1 MKYWLWL
8 WAVKGIGPVTGKHLL
23 TRFGQPQAIY
33 AAGESELL
41 SIPGIGKATAA
52 TLRSE
57 RSLEKAKHILAE
69 CERAEIKILTSD
81 NPLYP
86 KSAKLAGNAPFLLFY
101 KGEIRKD
108 FHSVAIVGSRRCS
121 EYGKEITMQT
131 ASFLARQGIAV
142 ISGMAKGI
150 DGYAHTAS
158 LKAGGYTIA
167 FMGCGLDICYPAEHS
182 DLMKALISRGAVISE
197 YPPGTAARAEH
208 FPTRNRLICS
218 WSDKVLVIEAAEK
231 SGALITADFAC
242 KQDKDVFVLPGDVS
256 RTTGKG
262 SNKLLLG
269 GAKAFLDPAQLLPNE
284 KWQRVYGAASES
296 EIETMSVYGAASESE
311 AGAISGQKLARAAQ
325 ISHPEATSEQKFAKS
340 APGSH
345 FEPSGD
351 WPNSRSEDLPTA
363 TDETYSANLA
373 HSAKLP
379 PIEKK
384 IIDSVS
390 ERAKSLELISSETG
404 ICQSDL
410 LRQLST
416 MELKGII
423 QALPGARYAAKVAGI
438 AN

>member
-1 MKYWLWL
+1 MSYEASGVEYWLWL
-8 WAVKGIGPVTGKHLL
+8 WTVKGIGPVTGKHLL
-23 TRFGQPQAIY
+23 TRFGRPQAIY
-33 AAGESELL
+33 AAAESDLL

-57 RSLEKAKHILAE
+57 RSLEKAHHILAE

-208 FPTRNRLICS
+208 FPTRNRLISS
-218 WSDKVLVIEAAEK
+218 WSDKILVIEAAEK
-231 SGALITADFAC
+231 SGALITADFAGE
-242 KQDKDVFVLPGDVS
+242 QDKDVFVLPSDVS

-262 SNKLLLG
+262 SNKL
-269 GAKAFLDPAQLLPNE
+269 F
-284 KWQRVYGAASES
+284 V
-296 EIETMSVYGAASESE
+296 
-311 AGAISGQKLARAAQ
+311 
-325 ISHPEATSEQKFAKS
+325 
-340 APGSH
+340 
-345 FEPSGD
+345 
-351 WPNSRSEDLPTA
+351 
-363 TDETYSANLA
+363 
-373 HSAKLP
+373 
-379 PIEKK
+379 
-384 IIDSVS
+384 
-390 ERAKSLELISSETG
+390 
-404 ICQSDL
+404 
-410 LRQLST
+410 
-416 MELKGII
+416 
-423 QALPGARYAAKVAGI
+423 
-438 AN
+438 